1 MRESSTDRAGPDETV
16 QLPSREEGDDTVAIA
31 ETDPDR
37 TVTFPLADGDAT
49 VALEVGEQTAI
60 IPSPPDDE
68 SITRSLPAGDVTPAP
83 PDADETAEVPS
94 PLSDHRPEFALLG
107 VLTAGAGIAGLLVRQ
122 DTVQLVL
129 LLIFATLGPGAAIM
143 SVANVRSRL
152 VSWALAVTGSLTAL
166 CGAAV
171 VSLWTHTWQPYAV
184 IAVLA
189 GVTLIGSGLQFVR
202 LTRAGVPVIL
212 GRSGPRLDIVD
223 NGRLMGTIPFVTVA
237 AGLVLWI
244 VSLAR
249 LQPNQVG
256 VYGFT
261 SSLGVPFIAGVL
273 LLLLGFAVELVGR
286 ARPWVMT
293 GVLVAVPVIM
303 QATVPLLDGT
313 IEYAWTY
320 KHIGVVDLLRDN
332 GHLLASNDI
341 YQQWP
346 GFFAVVAMLSHVS
359 GLDALSFAAWSQLF
373 FTLVNSL
380 LTVAL
385 LRQFTRDRRLLALG
399 VLLMQ
404 ITMWVDIAYFSP
416 QAFVYPL
423 MLGFWVI
430 VLRWLI
436 ATPILAEPTG
446 RITRFRAWILRGMP
460 AVPDVSSRT
469 RMWAALGATAV
480 FAAITVSHQLSPF
493 MMLVPVV
500 VLALLGVLRPRL
512 LAVALVVVVVAFV
525 GPRLASVDSQYSIFS
540 LDILANAEGNAN
552 NWGTPEQAF
561 SAEVSRVLAIGVW
574 LAGLA
579 AVFLAR
585 KRLGRVAVPALLGFL
600 PMTTLVA
607 GNYGGE
613 AIYRVFAFS
622 IPFVALL
629 VGSVWAGL
637 ISRVRRRWGIPT
649 MLASGALLA
658 AIMLAGLQGL
668 QGQVYV
674 NQMSATDIDASE
686 YFYAHARP
694 DSGLVL
700 VAPNFPTKLTANYG
714 SFDRGHVD
722 VDISLVGDPEFT
734 GSLSASRLPDIESY
748 IEALHYRTN
757 YLVVSEA
764 MARYTDYFGTE
775 PPGTMAALDSAMRGS
790 PDWQVF
796 YQAPG
801 VTIFQLT
808 GGGAQE

>member
-1 MRESSTDRAGPDETV
+1 MRQSSTGR
-16 QLPSREEGDDTVAIA
+16 PSTAEADTTLRLDAA
-31 ETDPDR
+31 DPEK
-37 TVTFPLADGDAT
+37 TATLPLADKDVTAS
-49 VALEVGEQTAI
+49 LEVGERTAV
-60 IPSPPDDE
+60 IPATPVDE
-68 SITRSLPAGDVTPAP
+68 PVTRALPAP
-83 PDADETAEVPS
+83 PDVGRTTEVPA
-94 PLSDHRPEFALLG
+94 PLSDHRPEFALVG
-107 VLTAGAGIAGLLVRQ
+107 VLAAGAGIAGLVARQ

-129 LLIFATLGPGAAIM
+129 ELVFAVFGPGAALM

-152 VSWALAVTGSLTAL
+152 LSWALAVLGSLTAVT
-166 CGAAV
+166 GAAV
-171 VSLWTHTWQPYAV
+171 LSLWTHTWQPFAV

-189 GVTLIGSGLQFVR
+189 AGTLIGSGLQFAR
-202 LTRAGVPVIL
+202 LSRAGVPVIL
-212 GRSGPRLDIVD
+212 GRTGPPHRNVD
-223 NGRLMGTIPFVTVA
+223 NGRLLATIPFVTLA
-237 AGLVLWI
+237 AGLGLWI

-249 LQPNQVG
+249 LQPGQVG

-261 SSLGVPFIAGVL
+261 SSLGVPFVVGVIL
-273 LLLLGFAVELVGR
+273 LLIGFAVEVVGR
-286 ARPWVMT
+286 ARPWVLT

-313 IEYAWTY
+313 VEYAWTY

-380 LTVAL
+380 LTAAL
-385 LRQFTRDRRLLALG
+385 LRQFTRDRRVLALG

-430 VLRWLI
+430 VLRWLLV
-436 ATPILAEPTG
+436 TPPAFTG
-446 RITRFRAWILRGMP
+446 RFWRFRGWVLRGMP
-460 AVPDVSSRT
+460 DMPDVAPRA
-469 RMWAALGATAV
+469 RMWAGLGATAV

-500 VLALLGVLRPRL
+500 VFALLGVLRPRW
-512 LAVALVVVVVAFV
+512 LAGALILVVVAFV
-525 GPRLASVDSQYSIFS
+525 APRLASVDSQYSIFS
-540 LDILANAEGNAN
+540 LDVLANAEGNAN
-552 NWGTPEQAF
+552 SWGTPEQAF

-574 LAGLA
+574 LAALG

-585 KRLGRVAVPALLGFL
+585 KRLGRVALPALLAFL
-600 PMTTLVA
+600 PLTTLIA

-629 VGSVWAGL
+629 VGTIWVGL
-637 ISRVRRRWGIPT
+637 IRRVRDRWGVPA

-674 NQMSATDIDASE
+674 HQMSATDIDAAE

-714 SFDRGHVD
+714 SFNRGHVD
-722 VDISLVGDPEFT
+722 VDIALVGDPEFT
-734 GSLSASRLPDIESY
+734 GSLSAARLPDIESY
-748 IEALHYRTN
+748 IRNLHYDTN
-757 YLVVSEA
+757 YLVVSQA

-775 PPGTMAALDSAMRGS
+775 PPGTMAALDSAMRAS
-790 PDWQVF
+790 PDWHVF

-808 GGGAQE
+808 GDAPAAN